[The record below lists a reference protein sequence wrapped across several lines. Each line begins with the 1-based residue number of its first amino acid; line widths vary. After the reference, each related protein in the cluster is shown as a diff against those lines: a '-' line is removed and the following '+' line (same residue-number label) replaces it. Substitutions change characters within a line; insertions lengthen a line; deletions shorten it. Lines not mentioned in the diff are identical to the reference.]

1 MSINIKQFFNE
12 DYITFASYDNQRKLN
27 KITDGLKI
35 SQRKVLYTILK
46 NNIDSEQKEIK
57 VEQLSAKTSEQ
68 TQYLHGANSL
78 NGVAV
83 GLATKYVGSNNINL
97 LEPDGNFGTRFIND
111 PSAPRYIYTY
121 LSNLAKL
128 IFKKE
133 DEPILEQQTFEGQL
147 IEPKSFYPIIPMVLV
162 NGTNGLSVGFSSNIA
177 PRNPLEIIEALEYK
191 LKGKNKKVDLLPY
204 FKGFNGA
211 IEKDEEENKYILYG
225 KYIQNNSSKL
235 TITEVPIKYNL
246 KNYIKVLDNL
256 CERDII
262 KNYKDL
268 SDNDCFKFEVNVR
281 REFFLDK
288 TEKDILQT
296 LKLVET
302 ITDNLTLLD
311 GNGKVKEYNNIEE
324 ILNEYYDI
332 RYKAYEKRKQYQLKQ
347 IENELLINENK
358 SKFIQYILNKIIN
371 INEDTKE
378 LINKLEQFKFNKVN
392 NSFDYLLDMKI
403 SSFTKDKV
411 EQLLNKISIIK
422 NVQQKL
428 FNTTIEEMW
437 LQELNQLK
445 QQLKKG
451 DKDAK

>member
-35 SQRKVLYTILK
+35 SQRKVLYTVLK

-111 PSAPRYIYTY
+111 ASAPRYIYTY

-133 DEPILEQQTFEGQL
+133 DEPILEQQTFEGQT

-177 PRNPLEIIEALEYK
+177 PRNPLEIIKVLEYK
-191 LKGKNKKVDLLPY
+191 LKGKNKKVNLLPY
-204 FKGFNGA
+204 FKGFNGT

-235 TITEVPIKYNL
+235 TIIEIPIKYNL
-246 KNYIKVLDNL
+246 KSYIKVLDNL

-311 GNGKVKEYNNIEE
+311 GNGKVKEYSNIEE
-324 ILNEYYDI
+324 ILNEYYNI

-347 IENELLINENK
+347 IENELLINESK
-358 SKFIQYILNKIIN
+358 SKFIQYILNKTIN
-371 INEDTKE
+371 INDDTKE
-378 LINKLEQFKFNKVN
+378 LINKLEQLKFNKIN
-392 NSFDYLLDMKI
+392 NSYDYLLDMKI

-422 NVQQKL
+422 NIQQKL

-445 QQLKKG
+445 QQLKKRR
-451 DKDAK
+451 